1 MTPEWPGRG
10 RREAHPREPTYA
22 LRAPLSAWLREE
34 ARRAHAEYGEYRLL
48 DVGCGVKPYHPFF
61 APYAT
66 EHVGVDIDNPAAELE
81 GTIEAIPAPDASF
94 DVVLSTQVLEHCL
107 DPAQAVREL
116 HRVTKPGGRVLA
128 STHGVYVYHPAP
140 TDLWRWTHAGLQRL
154 FEANAEWRSVTVAPA
169 TGTTATLGMLIAI
182 YVDLVFK
189 NLRVRAAGRPLV
201 SAINRVAAAVDARSA
216 TLRGTGPGSLIAN
229 YHVVAVRDAP

>member
-1 MTPEWPGRG
+1 MTEWPGKG
-10 RREAHPREPTYA
+10 RREAHPHEPTYA
-22 LRAPLSAWLREE
+22 LRGPLSAWVRDE
-34 ARRAHAEYGEYRLL
+34 ARRAHGVYGRYRLL

-61 APYAT
+61 EPYVS
-66 EHVGVDIDNPAAELE
+66 EYVGVDVGNPSADLE
-81 GTIEAIPAPDASF
+81 GSIEQIPVEDASF
-94 DVVLSTQVLEHCL
+94 DVVLTTQVLEHCL

-116 HRVTKPGGRVLA
+116 HRVTRPGGRVLA

-140 TDLWRWTHAGLQRL
+140 TDLWRWTHTGLERL
-154 FEANAEWRSVTVAPA
+154 FATNADWASVTVTPA
-169 TGTTATLGMLIAI
+169 AGTTATLGMLIAI

-189 NLRVRAAGRPLV
+189 NLRIRAAGRPFV

-229 YHVVAVRDAP
+229 YHVVAVK